1 MLYSNLY
8 TSVASR
14 RWGLNR
20 IPLYHVHHGERTLR
34 DVQTSVKVVS
44 QRWLGVF
51 NQPQIHPEPLENYLD
66 AQYYGPIELGTPGQ
80 PFKVVFDTGSANLWV
95 PSRKCGWF
103 DIACLVHNKYDSEKS
118 ITYEANGTKFAIRY
132 GTGSLEGFLST
143 DTLNLADVKVTK
155 QTFGEATSQP
165 GLVFVMAKF
174 DGILGMGFRNISV
187 GNVEPVF
194 DNMVRQGLL
203 EDPVFAFYFNRNIS
217 DKSGGDLFLGAID
230 ERYFTGPIT
239 YTPVTREGYWEF
251 RVDKI
256 TVTEADLCNGSCNA
270 IADTGTSLIVG
281 PYAGV
286 RKIAMAAHAK
296 ALPGGTFLVPC
307 DSIPNLPNVTVTFE
321 SRDFVLTG
329 EEYVIKINQFG
340 HDICLLGFM
349 GLDIPGHE
357 LWILGDI
364 FLGKYYT
371 IFDYGNKRLGF
382 AVAVKTPPEEEHW
395 TTASPSAKH
404 IPLQRDANL
413 RTVLPLIPLFP
424 AQCDDCPRPNAV

>member
-1 MLYSNLY
+1 MTIFVANDISIVDKALARSPRHLSGLDDRSNCPY
-8 TSVASR
+8 PSVNAVSRVSPAILRLRNSKASTEVD
-14 RWGLNR
+14 
-20 IPLYHVHHGERTLR
+20 I
-34 DVQTSVKVVS
+34 SVEFCK
-44 QRWLGVF
+44 
-51 NQPQIHPEPLENYLD
+51 
-66 AQYYGPIELGTPGQ
+66 
-80 PFKVVFDTGSANLWV
+80 
-95 PSRKCGWF
+95 
-103 DIACLVHNKYDSEKS
+103 
-118 ITYEANGTKFAIRY
+118 YEAGTLMLWPREVNG
-132 GTGSLEGFLST
+132 
-143 DTLNLADVKVTK
+143 
-155 QTFGEATSQP
+155 
-165 GLVFVMAKF
+165 
-174 DGILGMGFRNISV
+174 
-187 GNVEPVF
+187 
-194 DNMVRQGLL
+194 
-203 EDPVFAFYFNRNIS
+203 
-217 DKSGGDLFLGAID
+217 
-230 ERYFTGPIT
+230 
-239 YTPVTREGYWEF
+239 
-251 RVDKI
+251 I

-307 DSIPNLPNVTVTFE
+307 DSIPTLPNVTVTFE
-321 SRDFVLTG
+321 GRDFVLTG

-382 AVAVKTPPEEEHW
+382 ALAVETPPEEEEHS